1 MPRSKTSKFVLVIAV
16 LFSAACQKHA
26 DAIPEVT
33 TTAPTSGASEPAPPE
48 VACGVDG
55 QCDKFLRCLDGVCTI
70 PPAITGTVRADTPI
84 ASFYNGENQVAQV
97 FLEVADDVDEQR
109 RGLMFRTEMKEN
121 WGMIFVYDYDDTHQ
135 FWMKNTLIP
144 LDMLFIGADGVVQG
158 IVTDVPPLTLTGR
171 GIEKPSRHVL
181 ELTAGAC
188 ARLGIKAGSRMR
200 LENAPNIPLTH

>member
-1 MPRSKTSKFVLVIAV
+1 MPRLNASKWLAVVVLILGVG
-16 LFSAACQKHA
+16 CQKVA
-26 DAIPEVT
+26 DTSEQISAT
-33 TTAPTSGASEPAPPE
+33 STAPVASEPAAPE
-48 VACGVDG
+48 VPCGVDA
-55 QCDKFLRCLDGVCTI
+55 QCEKFLRCFEGVCTV

-84 ASFYNGENQVAQV
+84 ASFSNGSTQVAQF

-109 RGLMFRTEMKEN
+109 RGLMFRTEMKPN

-144 LDMLFIGADGVVQG
+144 LEMLFIGSDGVVKG

-171 GIEKPSRHVL
+171 GIAEPSRHVL
-181 ELTAGAC
+181 ELNAGTC

-200 LENAPNIPLTH
+200 LENAPNIPLVH

>member
-1 MPRSKTSKFVLVIAV
+1 MPRLNASKWFALFVVSVGVGCQQQADTTEKIATTS
-16 LFSAACQKHA
+16 
-26 DAIPEVT
+26 E
-33 TTAPTSGASEPAPPE
+33 APTVSEPVPPE

-55 QCDKFLRCLDGVCTI
+55 QCEKFLRCLDGVCTV

-84 ASFYNGENQVAQV
+84 ASFYNGPTQIAQF
-97 FLEVADDVDEQR
+97 FLEVADDIDEQR

-121 WGMIFVYDYDDTHQ
+121 WGMIFVYDYDDKHQ

-144 LDMLFIGADGVVQG
+144 LDMLFIGKDGVVKG

-171 GIEKPSRHVL
+171 GVDEPSRHVL
-181 ELTAGAC
+181 ELSAGTC

-200 LENAPNIPLTH
+200 LENAPNIPLVH